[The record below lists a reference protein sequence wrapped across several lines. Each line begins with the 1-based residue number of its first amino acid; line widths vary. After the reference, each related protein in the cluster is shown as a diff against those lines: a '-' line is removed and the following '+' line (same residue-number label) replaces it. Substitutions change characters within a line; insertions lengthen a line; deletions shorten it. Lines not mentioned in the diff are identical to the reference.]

1 MISNKS
7 SHAGFTLVE
16 MIIVMVITGII
27 GGMVAIFLKSPIQQ
41 YMDVARRA
49 ELTDI
54 ADTAFQRVLRDI
66 RTAVPNSVRLPTA
79 AGSLYIEYLPTKMG
93 GRYRANAT
101 TGVGACGA
109 TGNELTF
116 GAADTCFE
124 VIGPAVSAVAN
135 DYLVVGSTQSS
146 GSLPYDQTITGV
158 LRKITAVGLAGIVQ
172 SISITATALDASAEL
187 DSQRFQIVDGTT
199 QAVTYSCEGVG
210 KDTAGN
216 GTGQLK
222 RYSGYGFAGAT
233 IPSTA
238 PVLANNISDCS
249 FVYDVVNQ
257 RDGLVALTLQFSKDG
272 ETVSLYEEIHVNNA
286 P

>member
-1 MISNKS
+1 
-7 SHAGFTLVE
+7 
-16 MIIVMVITGII
+16 
-27 GGMVAIFLKSPIQQ
+27 MVAIFLKSPIQQ

-66 RTAVPNSVRLPTA
+66 RTAVPNSVRLPSA
-79 AGSLYIEYLPTKMG
+79 AGSSYIEYLPTKMG

-101 TGVGACGA
+101 TVGGACGA

-116 GAADTCFE
+116 GAADNCFE

-146 GSLPYDQTITGV
+146 GALPYDQTITGV

-172 SISITATALDASAEL
+172 SISITAIALDVSAKL

-210 KDTAGN
+210 TDTAGN

-222 RYSGYGFAGAT
+222 RYSGYDFAGAT
-233 IPSTA
+233 IPSAA
-238 PVLANNISDCS
+238 PVLANNISYCS

-257 RDGLVALTLQFSKDG
+257 RNGLVALSLQITQSG